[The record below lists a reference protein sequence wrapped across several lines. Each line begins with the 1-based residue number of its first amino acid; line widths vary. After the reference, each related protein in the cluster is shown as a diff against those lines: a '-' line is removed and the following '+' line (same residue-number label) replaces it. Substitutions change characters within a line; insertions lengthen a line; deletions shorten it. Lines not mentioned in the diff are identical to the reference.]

1 MTTERTP
8 PVPLSFGYDAPKQD
22 AEALA
27 REAMEQGHRE
37 LGAGDYNSAVRWLD
51 RGCRLLPCDPT
62 LKLLLAT
69 ACLRADPN
77 RAKALF
83 RELAET
89 HDGPEVRAGLAA
101 AGLPLPKIE
110 LQPHRIEGFVESTE
124 DEVFGW
130 AWHPHDP
137 DRDPMLAVV
146 PSNGRGYTII
156 ATEPAQP
163 IPGMLLGRPRAFRI
177 WRKGLGKRVRILD
190 ADGCDLPGS
199 PIVFSATPSPK
210 APEPRDNPRR
220 PEAIRFRAQ
229 QQGRASVL
237 IITHADGGGVE
248 RRIMASVAAHEAAGR
263 RAVVLRPDRDG
274 GVRVSDGDADFY
286 PNLRF
291 DRREHPALLR
301 LLRGAKPVQAE
312 IHHLLGHD
320 TRISEIPDRLGVPYS
335 VHIHDHGWICPRV
348 VLIDPAGR
356 YCGEPDAR
364 ACDVCIARGG
374 VAFDAVTS
382 IAAYRDRSRRILAAA
397 ERVIAP
403 STDTAVRLRR
413 YMPAQPVAVTPH
425 EGCEP
430 QPATPSRVP
439 HHICVVGAI
448 GIHKGFRMLL
458 DCAEEAAARKL
469 PLRFT
474 VVGTTIDD
482 AALMCTGRVF
492 VTGGFAPEEADRL
505 IRGQRAALGWL
516 PSIWPETWCFALSD
530 AWRAGLNVAVF
541 DIGAQAERVRATG
554 RGTLLPLGLSP
565 MQINDALL
573 ALSFA

>member
-37 LGAGDYNSAVRWLD
+37 LGAGDYDSAVRWLD

-190 ADGCDLPGS
+190 ADGCDLPGARS
-199 PIVFSATPSPK
+199 Y
-210 APEPRDNPRR
+210 
-220 PEAIRFRAQ
+220 
-229 QQGRASVL
+229 SV
-237 IITHADGGGVE
+237 
-248 RRIMASVAAHEAAGR
+248 
-263 RAVVLRPDRDG
+263 P
-274 GVRVSDGDADFY
+274 
-286 PNLRF
+286 
-291 DRREHPALLR
+291 LR
-301 LLRGAKPVQAE
+301 LPK
-312 IHHLLGHD
+312 
-320 TRISEIPDRLGVPYS
+320 RLN
-335 VHIHDHGWICPRV
+335 RATT
-348 VLIDPAGR
+348 PAGPR
-356 YCGEPDAR
+356 PYGFVR
-364 ACDVCIARGG
+364 NNK
-374 VAFDAVTS
+374 VA
-382 IAAYRDRSRRILAAA
+382 
-397 ERVIAP
+397 
-403 STDTAVRLRR
+403 
-413 YMPAQPVAVTPH
+413 
-425 EGCEP
+425 P
-430 QPATPSRVP
+430 QS
-439 HHICVVGAI
+439 
-448 GIHKGFRMLL
+448 
-458 DCAEEAAARKL
+458 
-469 PLRFT
+469 
-474 VVGTTIDD
+474 
-482 AALMCTGRVF
+482 
-492 VTGGFAPEEADRL
+492 
-505 IRGQRAALGWL
+505 
-516 PSIWPETWCFALSD
+516 
-530 AWRAGLNVAVF
+530 
-541 DIGAQAERVRATG
+541 
-554 RGTLLPLGLSP
+554 
-565 MQINDALL
+565 
-573 ALSFA
+573 